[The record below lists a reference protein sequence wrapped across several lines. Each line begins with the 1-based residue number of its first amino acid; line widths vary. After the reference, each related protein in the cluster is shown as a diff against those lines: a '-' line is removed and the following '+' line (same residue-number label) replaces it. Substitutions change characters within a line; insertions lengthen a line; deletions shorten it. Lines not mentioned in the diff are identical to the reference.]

1 MSAVL
6 GVDGGGTKTHAVVA
20 DETGRVLGLAI
31 RGPSNWEEV
40 GLPRAADALERAA
53 TTALTEAFVQTAD
66 VTASVFGL
74 AGVDWK
80 SDELR
85 IETILRPLRL
95 GGSVEILNDAYVAL
109 RAGTSKPEG
118 VVVIAGTGSV
128 VAGRNAH
135 EESFRTLGLGPY
147 FGDYGGGSDIS
158 ESALTAVCDAY
169 LGRGPQTRLSEV
181 ICAHERVLTV
191 EELLEVVSREQD
203 DLPYVAS
210 EVLAVAEEGDP
221 VAREIVRGAGRELGK
236 NAALVARRL
245 GMDDT
250 PFELVVAGGLF
261 QAETQLL
268 VEPLF
273 DAVRQVARRARI
285 VRLSTPPVVG
295 AVALAL
301 ERAGHEV
308 DQVVMYRLI
317 EGMSEPLAAV
327 PMERI

>member
-1 MSAVL
+1 MTAVL

-53 TTALTEAFVQTAD
+53 TTALAEAYVEAGD
-66 VTASVFGL
+66 LTASVFGL

-95 GGSVEILNDAYVAL
+95 AGSMEILNDAYVAL

-118 VVVIAGTGSV
+118 IVVIAGTGSV
-128 VAGRNAH
+128 VAGRNDRG
-135 EESFRTLGLGPY
+135 EIFRTLGLGPY

-169 LGRGPQTRLSEV
+169 LGKGPQTRLSDV

-210 EVLAVAEEGDP
+210 EVLAVAEDGDP
-221 VAREIVRGAGRELGK
+221 VAQEIVKRAGRELGA

-245 GMDDT
+245 GMEDT

-261 QAETQLL
+261 QADTQLL
-268 VEPLF
+268 VDPLF
-273 DAVRQVARRARI
+273 DAVRDVARRARV

-308 DQVVMYRLI
+308 DQVVMNRLI
-317 EGMSEPLAAV
+317 EGMSEPLGAV

>member
-1 MSAVL
+1 
-6 GVDGGGTKTHAVVA
+6 
-20 DETGRVLGLAI
+20 
-31 RGPSNWEEV
+31 
-40 GLPRAADALERAA
+40 
-53 TTALTEAFVQTAD
+53 
-66 VTASVFGL
+66 
-74 AGVDWK
+74 
-80 SDELR
+80 
-85 IETILRPLRL
+85 
-95 GGSVEILNDAYVAL
+95 VEIVNDAQVAL

-128 VAGRNAH
+128 VAGRN
-135 EESFRTLGLGPY
+135 SDGQTFRTLGLGPY

-158 ESALTAVCDAY
+158 ETALTAVCDAY
-169 LGRGPQTRLSEV
+169 LGRGPATRLSEV

-210 EVLAVAEEGDP
+210 EVLQVAEEGDA
-221 VAREIVRGAGRELGK
+221 VAQEIVRKAGRELGK

-245 GMDDT
+245 CMEDT
-250 PFELVVAGGLF
+250 PFELVLAGGLF
-261 QAETQLL
+261 QADTQLL

-273 DAVRQVARRARI
+273 DTARETARRARI

-301 ERAGHEV
+301 EGAGHEV
-308 DQVVMYRLI
+308 DQVVMNRLI
-317 EGMSEPLAAV
+317 EGMSEPLRAV

>member
-1 MSAVL
+1 MTAVL

-53 TTALTEAFVQTAD
+53 TTALAEAYVEAGD
-66 VTASVFGL
+66 LTASVFGL

-95 GGSVEILNDAYVAL
+95 AGSMEILNDAYVAL

-118 VVVIAGTGSV
+118 IVVIAGTGSV
-128 VAGRNAH
+128 VAGRNDRG
-135 EESFRTLGLGPY
+135 EIFRTLGLGPY

-169 LGRGPQTRLSEV
+169 LGKGPQTRLSDV

-210 EVLAVAEEGDP
+210 EVLAVAEDGDP
-221 VAREIVRGAGRELGK
+221 VAQEIVKRAGRELGA

-245 GMDDT
+245 GMEDT

-261 QAETQLL
+261 QADTQLL
-268 VEPLF
+268 VDPLF
-273 DAVRQVARRARI
+273 DAVRDVARRARV

-308 DQVVMYRLI
+308 DQVMMNRLI
-317 EGMSEPLAAV
+317 EGMSEPLGAV

>member
-1 MSAVL
+1 MTAVL

-53 TTALTEAFVQTAD
+53 TTALAEAYVDAGD
-66 VTASVFGL
+66 LTASVFGL

-95 GGSVEILNDAYVAL
+95 AGSMEILNDAYVAL

-118 VVVIAGTGSV
+118 IVVIAGTGSV
-128 VAGRNAH
+128 VAGRN
-135 EESFRTLGLGPY
+135 ERGEIFRTLGLGPY

-169 LGRGPQTRLSEV
+169 LGKGPQTRLSDV

-210 EVLAVAEEGDP
+210 EVLAVAEDGDP
-221 VAREIVRGAGRELGK
+221 VAQEIVRRAGRELGE

-245 GMDDT
+245 GMEDT

-273 DAVRQVARRARI
+273 DAVRDVARRARV

-308 DQVVMYRLI
+308 DQVVMNGLI
-317 EGMSEPLAAV
+317 EGMSEPLGAV

>member
-20 DETGRVLGLAI
+20 DESGRVLGLAI

-40 GLPRAADALERAA
+40 GLPRAADALERASA
-53 TTALTEAFVQTAD
+53 TVLAEAYVEAGD
-66 VTASVFGL
+66 LTASVFGL

-95 GGSVEILNDAYVAL
+95 GGSIEILNDAYVAL

-128 VAGRNAH
+128 VAGRN
-135 EESFRTLGLGPY
+135 ERGEIFRTLGLGPY

-169 LGRGPQTRLSEV
+169 LGKGPQTRLSDV

-210 EVLAVAEEGDP
+210 EVLAVAEDGDP
-221 VAREIVRGAGRELGK
+221 VAQEIVKRAGRELGA
-236 NAALVARRL
+236 NAALVARHL
-245 GMDDT
+245 GMEET

-261 QAETQLL
+261 QADTQLL

-273 DAVRQVARRARI
+273 DAVRNVARRARV

-308 DQVVMYRLI
+308 DQVVMNRLI
-317 EGMSEPLAAV
+317 EGMSEPLGAV

>member
-1 MSAVL
+1 MSTVL

-40 GLPRAADALERAA
+40 GLPRAADALERAV
-53 TTALTEAFVQTAD
+53 TTALAEGYVEAAD
-66 VTASVFGL
+66 LEASVFGL

-85 IETILRPLRL
+85 IETVLRPLRL
-95 GGSVEILNDAYVAL
+95 SGSVEIVNDAQVAL

-128 VAGRNAH
+128 VAGRN
-135 EESFRTLGLGPY
+135 SDGQTFRTLGLGPY

-169 LGRGPQTRLSEV
+169 LGKGPKTMLSEV

-210 EVLAVAEEGDP
+210 EVLHVAEEGDA
-221 VAREIVRGAGRELGK
+221 VAQGIVRKAGRELGR
-236 NAALVARRL
+236 NAGLVARRL
-245 GMDDT
+245 CMEDT
-250 PFELVVAGGLF
+250 PFELVLAGGLF

-273 DAVRQVARRARI
+273 ETVQETARRARI

-308 DQVVMYRLI
+308 DQLVMNRLI
-317 EGMSEPLAAV
+317 EGMSEPLRAL